1 MKGEIP
7 MLLPGIDPGNSRL
20 KSAVADTSGVPKLI
34 TNRFGEP
41 FTPSAVYFA
50 VDGSI
55 IIGTEALNAGFVD
68 PKRLVE
74 NWKRAMGTNKPLYTD
89 DNGKVYY
96 AKDILAILLKDA
108 KDNLEAKTGKVVN
121 ESILTVPASY
131 NDLQK
136 QETIDAAASVGITA
150 ILLPHEPTAAALGN
164 ELYKK
169 NNSTV
174 LVYDLGGGT
183 FDVSIIK
190 SQGNI
195 CEIIA
200 TDGTLVGGKDFN
212 DRLAEKI
219 LDKFESKHGFRP
231 SKSEHPVFFQ
241 EMMQRIEQL
250 KMALSV
256 QQQGQITL
264 FCEGKQIQM
273 TITREQFNDWVTD
286 LVDKT
291 MQITAKTVQDA
302 GLDFSQIEEIY
313 AVGGGSMMNTVI
325 ENLEELTGKKVSKH
339 CEAHCAASFGAVV
352 AGRIEY
358 GRQGKPYK
366 CGEGDVTLPPPDII
380 VHDILSHTIGVMV
393 LDENNKEICN
403 EILARNTAIPSIQ
416 TKQFKLSEPNQTAV
430 SIKILEGE
438 DGAVASDCLSLGHFE
453 LLDLPPRPDL
463 IGRIEVTLSL
473 DSNGLLS
480 AKARDNASGKA
491 SEMEI
496 DYKVKEDDS
505 SQKVV

>member
-1 MKGEIP
+1 

-183 FDVSIIK
+183 FDV
-190 SQGNI
+190 
-195 CEIIA
+195 
-200 TDGTLVGGKDFN
+200 
-212 DRLAEKI
+212 
-219 LDKFESKHGFRP
+219 
-231 SKSEHPVFFQ
+231 
-241 EMMQRIEQL
+241 QL